1 MIDKIKKK
9 VIFRVGF
16 INIPESVK
24 FSFVQMP
31 DLL

>member
-16 INIPESVK
+16 INI
-24 FSFVQMP
+24 
-31 DLL
+31 